1 MFSYNGLR
9 AVASA
14 AALLAVAGFANSA
27 TAADKVKVAI
37 IGGTSDA
44 GIYVAEAKGWFKEA
58 GLDVETI
65 RMDSGARMIGPL
77 STGDIDVGTGVISAG
92 LYNAVLR
99 GIKVRVVAGKG
110 RNIIGQSFQSI
121 MVRKD
126 LMDSGAVKTLGD
138 LAGKKFALTAP
149 GAVDNATLDE
159 AMQKAGKSI
168 KDVTTV
174 YLGIP
179 AQLAAYQNKG
189 IDASVLPE
197 PFRTQAVAKGLVREL
212 IPVAEVRNN
221 MDVGSITYSDQFAT
235 KRKDVAQKFMT
246 SYLRGVRFY
255 LSAIKDGKMQG
266 SNAAEVIDILTRF
279 STLKDKQLM
288 AKITPTAMDPDGNFN
303 MKSVEMDLAFY
314 KKLGLVKGE
323 IGAEHVLDRSFID
336 AAIETLGPFKQN

>member
-1 MFSYNGLR
+1 MVLQNGLR

-14 AALLAVAGFANSA
+14 AALLVLASSA
-27 TAADKVKVAI
+27 SAADKVKVAI

-44 GIYVAEAKGWFKEA
+44 GIYIAQAKGWFKEA

-99 GIKVRVVAGKG
+99 GIKVKVVASKG
-110 RNIIGQSFQSI
+110 RNVLGQSFQSI
-121 MVRKD
+121 VVRKD
-126 LMDSGAVKTLGD
+126 LIDSGKVKSVAD
-138 LAGKKFALTAP
+138 LVGKKFALTGP

-168 KDVTTV
+168 KDVNTA

-197 PFRTQAVAKGLVREL
+197 PFKTQAIAKDLVREL
-212 IPVAEVRNN
+212 MPVAEVRNN
-221 MDVGSITYSDQFAT
+221 MDVGSIMFSDAFMT
-235 KRKDVAQKFMT
+235 KRKDVAQKFMNT
-246 SYLRGVRFY
+246 YIRGVRY
-255 LSAIKDGKMQG
+255 YNSAIADGKLKG
-266 SNAAEVIDILTRF
+266 KTSADVIAILAQY
-279 STLKDKQLM
+279 STLKDKKLL
-288 AKITPTAMDPDGNFN
+288 ATITPTFMDPDGNFN
-303 MKSVEMDLAFY
+303 IRSVEMDLAFS
-314 KKLGLVKGE
+314 KKIGMVKGKIE
-323 IGAEHVLDRSFID
+323 VAQILDRSFVET
-336 AAIETLGPFKQN
+336 AIKTLGPYKREQ